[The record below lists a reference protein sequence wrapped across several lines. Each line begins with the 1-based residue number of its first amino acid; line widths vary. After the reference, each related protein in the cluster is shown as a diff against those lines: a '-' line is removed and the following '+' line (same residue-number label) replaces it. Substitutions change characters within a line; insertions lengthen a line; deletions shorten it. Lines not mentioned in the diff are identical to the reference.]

1 MTMKKQYL
9 AAVLALFVAGTAQ
22 VYAQSTA
29 LGFTRIDRNPRTSA
43 LAGAGA
49 ASNGNGAYGAFKNAA
64 ALPSL
69 QGMGEVFAGLQL
81 WEMSNEVDKT
91 TNLMAGTGFHFGKF
105 GVALGG
111 VYQKGVPLGTFI
123 PSDYLVSLGVAFRPI
138 EKLSIGVNARY
149 AGQNFSQEAKVGGF
163 SADVTLFSQITDNL
177 SVMGGVACFGPQVKG
192 SSASYSLP
200 THLDLAVAWK
210 QPLGQMHRI
219 ELMLDG
225 EYDLS
230 QSLAAAGGAEYVFDD
245 LLFLRVGYR
254 LAGEKAVI
262 PSHLALGM
270 GVQFQGFRAD
280 ISYLTASPILGNTLN
295 IGIAFR
301 F

>member
-9 AAVLALFVAGTAQ
+9 VAALAFFLAGAAQ
-22 VYAQSTA
+22 AYAQNTA
-29 LGFTRIDRNPRTSA
+29 LNFTRIDRSPRTSA

-69 QGMGEVFAGLQL
+69 RGLGEVFAGLQL

-91 TNLMAGTGFHFGKF
+91 TNMMVGTGFRFGKF
-105 GVALGG
+105 AVALGG
-111 VYQKGVPLGTFI
+111 VFQKCVPLGTYT

-138 EKLSIGVNARY
+138 EQLSIGLNARY
-149 AGQNFSQEAKVGGF
+149 AGQSFSKEAKVGGF
-163 SADVTLFSQITDNL
+163 SADITLFSQITDNI
-177 SVMGGVACFGPQVKG
+177 SVTGGVACIGPKVKG
-192 SSASYSLP
+192 SAASFNLP
-200 THLDLAVAWK
+200 THANLAFAWR
-210 QPLGQMHRI
+210 QPLGEMHRI

-225 EYDLS
+225 EYDFS
-230 QSLAAAGGAEYVFDD
+230 QAVAGAIGAEYAFSD

-254 LAGEKAVI
+254 VAGENAVI
-262 PSHLALGM
+262 PSHLALGV
-270 GVQFQGFRAD
+270 GLQFQGFRAD
-280 ISYLTASPILGNTLN
+280 VSYLTASPILGNTLN
-295 IGIAFR
+295 IGAAYR